1 MSEAEF
7 ERLLDVVRTAVAPT
21 PEEDFLNNLPAP
33 DRHTKADNDN
43 GPVWPLLPFPEGWY
57 AAC

>member
-7 ERLLDVVRTAVAPT
+7 ERLLDAVRTAIAPT
-21 PEEDFLNNLPAP
+21 PQEDFLSNLPAP
-33 DRHTKADNDN
+33 DRQAKADNDN